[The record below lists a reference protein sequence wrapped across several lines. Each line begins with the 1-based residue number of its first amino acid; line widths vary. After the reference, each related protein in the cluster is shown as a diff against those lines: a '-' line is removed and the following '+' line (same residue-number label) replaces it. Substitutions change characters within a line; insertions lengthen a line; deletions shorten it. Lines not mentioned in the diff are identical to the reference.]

1 MSNALAIAAV
11 TAVLRDLLNN
21 GLIAHDLTAATG
33 LVNVTSL
40 PPDLVEMGGSEGAQL
55 NLFMYQASPNPGWRN
70 VGLPSR
76 DSGGSRLANPP
87 LALNLYYL
95 LTAYGSDE
103 FVQDILLGYAAQI
116 LHEQSTLS
124 REAIRTALGPPA
136 PVTGAALPPALQAL
150 AAADLADQVEQVK
163 ITPVSITVDELS
175 RLWSAFTVPYRPTLT
190 YTASVVLIESTK
202 STRSALPV
210 QRANAYAIPFNVPRI
225 ESVMSAA
232 VPPADPQIV
241 AASTL
246 VVRGSN
252 LRGPATSLRLGAGT
266 FSNGALTITSDEINL
281 PLASVPE
288 LRAGIQSVQVVHDV
302 PMGDPEVPHRGF
314 ESNVAAFV
322 LHPTVSPVASGITP
336 TLENG
341 APVIIDGIGLLSA
354 TVTVGFDPAVGR
366 DQRVTLYLY
375 ERGGPTTR
383 PARAYSFPAA
393 PHNGIAS
400 PAIASTSSIA
410 FAISHVVPGDYL
422 VRVQVDGAESS
433 LTMAAGVFDGPL
445 VSIV

>member
-1 MSNALAIAAV
+1 
-11 TAVLRDLLNN
+11 
-21 GLIAHDLTAATG
+21 
-33 LVNVTSL
+33 
-40 PPDLVEMGGSEGAQL
+40 
-55 NLFMYQASPNPGWRN
+55 
-70 VGLPSR
+70 
-76 DSGGSRLANPP
+76 
-87 LALNLYYL
+87 
-95 LTAYGSDE
+95 
-103 FVQDILLGYAAQI
+103 
-116 LHEQSTLS
+116 
-124 REAIRTALGPPA
+124 
-136 PVTGAALPPALQAL
+136 VTGAALPPTLQAL

-163 ITPVSITVDELS
+163 ITPVGITVDELS

-190 YTASVVLIESTK
+190 YTASVVLIESTR

-210 QRANAYAIPFNVPRI
+210 QRALAYAIPFDVPRI
-225 ESVMSAA
+225 ESVISAA

-241 AASTL
+241 IGSTL
-246 VVRGSN
+246 IVRGSN
-252 LRGPATSLRLGAGT
+252 LRGPLTSLRLGVGLVT
-266 FSNGALTITSDEINL
+266 NGALTVASDEITL
-281 PLASVPE
+281 PLASVPD

-341 APVIIDGIGLLSA
+341 APVIIDGVGLLSA

-375 ERGGPTTR
+375 ERGAPTTR
-383 PARAYSFPAA
+383 PARAYSFPAP

-400 PAIASTSSIA
+400 PAIASTSSVA

-422 VRVQVDGAESS
+422 VRVQVDGAESP
-433 LTMAAGVFDGPL
+433 LAMAAGVFDGPL